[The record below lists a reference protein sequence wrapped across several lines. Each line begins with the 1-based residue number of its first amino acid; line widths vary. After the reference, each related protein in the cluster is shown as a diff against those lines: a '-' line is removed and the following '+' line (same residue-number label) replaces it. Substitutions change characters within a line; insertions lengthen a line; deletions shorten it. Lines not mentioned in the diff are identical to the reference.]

1 MCWGDLDCSVLA
13 AVSEIKIWQQKF
25 IGTKDLPK
33 NAIDALQKCNISIF
47 PSTFKLLQILTTLPV
62 TTANSER
69 YFSTLKILK
78 TYLQNTTY
86 ENRLN
91 GLAMMN
97 IHSDIMINSDDVL
110 NKLTTYTRKLRLM

>member
-1 MCWGDLDCSVLA
+1 MLA

-25 IGTKDLPK
+25 TRTKDLPK
-33 NAIDALQKCNISIF
+33 NAIDALQKCNTSIF
-47 PSTFKLLQILTTLPV
+47 PSTFKLLQILATLSV

-69 YFSTLKILK
+69 SFSTLKRLK
-78 TYLQNTTY
+78 TYLRNTTC

-97 IHSDIMINSDDVL
+97 IHMI
-110 NKLTTYTRKLRLM
+110 